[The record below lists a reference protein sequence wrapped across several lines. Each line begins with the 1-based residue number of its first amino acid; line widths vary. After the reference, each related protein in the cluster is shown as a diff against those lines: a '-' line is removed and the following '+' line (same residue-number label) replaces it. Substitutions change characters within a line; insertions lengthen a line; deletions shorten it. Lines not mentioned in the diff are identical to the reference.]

1 MYDMKEST
9 EIGKMDVQAPDSEK
23 LVDWENPPSLADL
36 KADLEEAQP
45 SHVAHVDDVDGWIAA
60 LNGEQNIKVK
70 PGRSRVVPKL
80 IRKQAEWRYS
90 SLSEPF
96 LSTDELFNTAP
107 VTFEDKDAAYQN
119 GMLLNYQFN
128 NKIDKT
134 KFIDEY
140 VRTAVDEGTVVVR
153 VGWEYEEEQQ
163 MVEVPVMEMQPINP
177 MQLQM
182 MQQQGQQIPPEV
194 MAAMQQGQ
202 MPMMEV
208 QVDVT
213 EEEQTVV
220 TKNQPTL
227 EVCNYNNVVIDP
239 TCNGDIKKAE
249 FIIFSFET
257 SMSELKKDGRYKNLE
272 YVNVNSA
279 GATILST
286 PDHEVNDESH
296 FKFNDEPRRK
306 LIAYEY
312 WGYWDI
318 EGNGEVSPIVATW
331 IGDTLVRMEE
341 NPFPDKQL
349 PFVLVQYLP
358 LRKGVYG
365 EPDGALL
372 EDNQKIIG
380 AVTRGMIDIIG
391 RSANGQQGIRKDAL
405 DVSNARKFERGE
417 DYKFN
422 SNVDPRQAFHMGTYP
437 EIPNSAMAML
447 QLQNNEAES
456 LTGVKAFAGGISG
469 QALGNTATGIRSAL
483 DATSK
488 RELGILRRLASGII
502 EIGRKVISM
511 NQEFLSDEE
520 VIRVTNEDFVAI
532 NRDDLGGRFDVKLN
546 ISTAEADEQKAGE
559 LSFMLQ
565 TMGNSLPFDMTKML
579 LVEMARLRKMPDLAK
594 SIEQYQPQPDP
605 MAQQRA
611 QLELALLQAQ
621 IANETAKG
629 QENAVDVQLKS
640 AKAATEQAKARDM
653 HSRADLSD
661 LNFVEQERGVNRA
674 HQERMKQLDQT
685 NALQRQFL
693 SSGKQQETPQPPM
706 PAEPSTGP
714 ADMSNPDAGV

>member
-1 MYDMKEST
+1 MKEST
-9 EIGKMDVQAPDSEK
+9 EIGKMDLQAPDSEK
-23 LVDWENPPSLADL
+23 LVDWDSPPSLADL
-36 KADLEEAQP
+36 QADLEEAQS
-45 SHVAHVDDVDGWIAA
+45 SHVAHVDDVDRWIAA

-70 PGRSRVVPKL
+70 PGRSKVVPKL

-96 LSTDELFNTAP
+96 LSTEELFNTSP
-107 VTFEDKDAAYQN
+107 VTFEDRDAAYQN

-163 MVEVPVMEMQPINP
+163 MVEVPVMEMQPMDP

-182 MQQQGQQIPPEV
+182 LAQQGQLPPEV
-194 MAAMQQGQ
+194 MQAAQQGQ
-202 MPMMEV
+202 LPMIEV
-208 QVDVT
+208 QTGVT

-220 TKNQPTL
+220 IKNQPTL
-227 EVCNYNNVVIDP
+227 EICDYNNLVIDP
-239 TCNGDIKKAE
+239 TCNGDISKAE

-272 YVNVNSA
+272 YVNVHSQ
-279 GATILST
+279 GATVLST
-286 PDHEVNDESH
+286 PDHEVNDTSH
-296 FKFNDEPRRK
+296 FTFNDEPRK
-306 LIAYEY
+306 KIVAYEY

-318 EGNGEVSPIVATW
+318 HGDGEVSPIVATW
-331 IGDTLVRMEE
+331 IGDTLIRMEE

-502 EIGRKVISM
+502 EIGRKIISM
-511 NQEFLSDEE
+511 NQEFVSDEE
-520 VIRVTNEDFVAI
+520 IIRVTNEDFVAI

-605 MAQQRA
+605 MAQQKA

-661 LNFVEQERGVNRA
+661 LNFVEQERGVTRA
-674 HQERMKQLDQT
+674 HEERMKQVDQT
-685 NALQRQFL
+685 NALQRQFMNR
-693 SSGKQQETPQPPM
+693 GPVAPVTPQPPM
-706 PAEPSTGP
+706 PTEPTVGP
-714 ADMSNPDAGV
+714 EDMSNPDTGV

>member
-1 MYDMKEST
+1 MGNMKEST
-9 EIGKMDVQAPDSEK
+9 ETGKMDVQAPDSEK
-23 LVDWENPPSLADL
+23 LVEWENPPSLADL
-36 KADLEEAQP
+36 KLDLEQAQP
-45 SHVAHVDDVDGWIAA
+45 AHVAHVEDVDRWLSA
-60 LNGEQNIKVK
+60 LNGDQKITVK
-70 PGRSRVVPKL
+70 PGRSKVVPKL

-96 LSTDELFNTAP
+96 LSTEELFNTSP
-107 VTFEDKDAAYQN
+107 VTFEDRSSADQN

-153 VGWEYEEEQQ
+153 VGWDYQEEQQ
-163 MVEVPVMEMQPINP
+163 MVEVPVMEMRPIDP
-177 MQLQM
+177 MQVQM
-182 MQQQGQQIPPEV
+182 AQQQGQEIPPEIIQ
-194 MAAMQQGQ
+194 ALQQGQ
-202 MPMMEV
+202 TPMVEV
-208 QVDVT
+208 QVGVT

-227 EVCNYNNVVIDP
+227 EICNYNNIVIDP
-239 TCNGDIKKAE
+239 TCNGDISKAE
-249 FIIFSFET
+249 FIVFSFET
-257 SMSELKKDGRYKNLE
+257 SMSTLKKDGRYTNLE
-272 YVNVNSA
+272 YVNVNSS
-279 GATILST
+279 GATVLST

-318 EGNGEVSPIVATW
+318 DGTGEVSPIVATW
-331 IGDTLVRMEE
+331 IGDTLVRLEE

-405 DVSNARKFERGE
+405 DVSNARKFERGD

-437 EIPNSAMAML
+437 EIPNSAMGML

-502 EIGRKVISM
+502 EIGRKIISM
-511 NQEFLSDEE
+511 NQEFLTDAEI
-520 VIRVTNEDFVAI
+520 VRVTNEEFVAI

-579 LVEMARLRKMPDLAK
+579 LVEMAKLRKMPDLAK

-605 MAQQRA
+605 MAQQKA

-621 IANETAKG
+621 IANESAKG

-640 AKAATEQAKARDM
+640 AKAATESAKARDM

-661 LNFVEQERGVNRA
+661 LNFVEQERGVGRA
-674 HQERMKQLDQT
+674 HQERMRQLDQT
-685 NALQRQFL
+685 NALERQLF
-693 SSGKQQETPQPPM
+693 GKRPPNPQSPM
-706 PAEPSTGP
+706 PTESGNSPV
-714 ADMSNPDAGV
+714 DMSGPNEGF